1 LNRTNSHLVLALVLT
16 AGAALPVQGQD
27 AVLPDGLA
35 RVELER
41 SRQCVDVLARIEAL
55 EQRLEP
61 LAVRSQRLIGIAN
74 AIALEDR
81 SSVEPLDPN
90 DATEAAVAAWFE
102 RDLELATRYL
112 DENDE
117 AITAQRTE
125 ARQAIRERV
134 AQALAAL
141 QEAANQEIDTAG
153 DLSSTVGG
161 CDGAILIRSAVIEAC
176 ATTTSP
182 VCEPARN
189 GGTDSPYRFVDAPA
203 DLWQV
208 EELRPW
214 TNPAPLGVTPDGQI
228 GGARTVGYARTG
240 NLTLTVSFGPILGSR
255 ENFTPDEISRFQAI
269 VDSAGF
275 TFDHPE
281 VAFAPSMSMRASAPE
296 PLAGET
302 MYILHFGEAT
312 EADVIWSGPSGTG
325 EAVEAT
331 VPLSPRHLA
340 RLGQGHPIS
349 FTAVVEDAD
358 GEGGE
363 AVYSVMFTPINQSP
377 AASAL
382 VGYMSQQLAT
392 DLAQIVPVGGR

>member
-1 LNRTNSHLVLALVLT
+1 MNRPSSHIFLALVLT
-16 AGAALPVQGQD
+16 AGASFPVQGQD
-27 AVLPDGLA
+27 ALPDGLA
-35 RVELER
+35 RLELER

-61 LAVRSQRLIGIAN
+61 LASRSQRLISIAN

-81 SSVEPLDPN
+81 TSVEPLDASDP
-90 DATEAAVAAWFE
+90 TEAAVAAWFTT
-102 RDLELATRYL
+102 DLELATRYL

-117 AITAQRTE
+117 ALTTQRNE

-134 AQALAAL
+134 SEALGAL
-141 QEAANQEIDTAG
+141 QGAADQEIEAAGN
-153 DLSSTVGG
+153 LSSTVGG

-176 ATTTSP
+176 ATATSP

-189 GGTDSPYRFVDAPA
+189 GGTDSPYRFVDAPG

-240 NLTLTVSFGPILGSR
+240 NLTLSLSFGPLLGSR
-255 ENFTPDEISRFQAI
+255 EDFTADEIARFQAI
-269 VDSAGF
+269 IDSAGF

-302 MYILHFGEAT
+302 LYILHFGEAT

-340 RLGQGHPIS
+340 RLGAGHPIS
-349 FTAVVEDAD
+349 FTAIAEDAD
-358 GEGGE
+358 GAGGE

-382 VGYMSQQLAT
+382 VGYMSEQLAT
-392 DLAQIVPVGGR
+392 DLAQIVPVGRR